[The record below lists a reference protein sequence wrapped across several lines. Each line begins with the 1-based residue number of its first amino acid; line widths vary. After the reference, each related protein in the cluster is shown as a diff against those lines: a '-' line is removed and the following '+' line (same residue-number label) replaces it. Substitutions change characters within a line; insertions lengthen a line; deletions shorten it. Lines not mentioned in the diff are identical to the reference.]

1 MRDAST
7 GRRGEHV
14 QHDPLP
20 PMGSD
25 PHEYD
30 DGWRHAAAERA
41 RDVIDSGAEYLREH
55 DIEEIREEIEGRVRE
70 RPLVSLAIAAFAG
83 FLLARMMRR

>member
-1 MRDAST
+1 MRGSM

-14 QHDPLP
+14 QREPLP
-20 PMGSD
+20 PTGS
-25 PHEYD
+25 D

-55 DIEEIREEIEGRVRE
+55 DVEEIRAELEGRVRE
-70 RPLVSLAIAAFAG
+70 RPLISLAVAAAAG
-83 FLLARMMRR
+83 FLIARMMRR